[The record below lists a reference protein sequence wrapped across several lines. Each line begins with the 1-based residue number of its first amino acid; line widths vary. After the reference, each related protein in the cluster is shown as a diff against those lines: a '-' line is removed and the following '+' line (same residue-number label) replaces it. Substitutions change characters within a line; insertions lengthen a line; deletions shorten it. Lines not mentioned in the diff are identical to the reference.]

1 MKQNTTIS
9 SDWHRLDM
17 AQAMAEHEG
26 LVHWVV
32 HRQWSGG
39 LSYTEV
45 LQLGRIGLW
54 KALQRYDPAQGHAF
68 STYAAPAMART
79 IWRGVVEAQA
89 DPREVLTPQPPQ
101 VAPDLDEQAQAA
113 LVRQALYRLVA
124 TLPRRV
130 WRAVIVAHY
139 GLDGHP
145 AQTLTELAR
154 ARGVTPQRIQYL
166 HREALL
172 WLAHP
177 AHSLALRRLLA
188 RNTVADYRAYQARQR
203 RFRRARRRRP

>member
-1 MKQNTTIS
+1 
-9 SDWHRLDM
+9 M

-32 HRQWSGG
+32 RRQWSGG
-39 LSYTEV
+39 LGYNEA

-54 KALQRYDPAQGHAF
+54 KALQHYDPAQGHAF
-68 STYAAPAMART
+68 STYATPAIART
-79 IWRGVVEAQA
+79 IWRGVVEARP
-89 DPREVLTPQPPQ
+89 DPGEALTSQPPQ
-101 VAPDLDEQAQAA
+101 AAPDLDEQAQAA

-124 TLPRRV
+124 ALPRRM

-145 AQTLTELAR
+145 AQTLAELAQ

-177 AHSLALRRLLA
+177 AHSLALRRLLE
-188 RNTVADYRAYQARQR
+188 RNTIADYRAYQARQW
-203 RFRRARRRRP
+203 RFRRARRRQR

>member
-1 MKQNTTIS
+1 
-9 SDWHRLDM
+9 M
-17 AQAMAEHEG
+17 AQAMVEHEG

-32 HRQWSGG
+32 HGQWSGG
-39 LSYTEV
+39 LAYHEV
-45 LQLGRIGLW
+45 L
-54 KALQRYDPAQGHAF
+54 RYVPYHGATGPHRVVESVATLRPGSGHCLPWPAARTG
-68 STYAAPAMART
+68 STYAAPAIART
-79 IWRGVVEAQA
+79 IWRGVVEAQV

-101 VAPDLDEQAQAA
+101 AAPDLDEQAQAA

-124 TLPRRV
+124 TLPRRL
-130 WRAVIVAHY
+130 WRVVIVAHY

-145 AQTLTELAR
+145 AQPLAELAQ

-177 AHSLALRRLLA
+177 VHSLALRRLLE
-188 RNTVADYRAYQARQR
+188 RNTLADYRAYQARQR
-203 RFRRARRRRP
+203 HFRRARRRRR